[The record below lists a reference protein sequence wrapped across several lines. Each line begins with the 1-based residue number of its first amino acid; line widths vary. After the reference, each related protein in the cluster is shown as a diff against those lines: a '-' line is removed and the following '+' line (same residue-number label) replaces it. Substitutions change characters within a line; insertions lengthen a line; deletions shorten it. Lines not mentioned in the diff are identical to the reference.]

1 MSPPHRPV
9 GSFTSLFHFL
19 RFSSIHPTALMK
31 HLAYLVHR
39 EPRAGRLS
47 ICGGGRA
54 CCSGSDLRVLL
65 SIQLLCCALHL
76 RLFSLPLP
84 SPRAR
89 GYKHRCAACRAA
101 AAWPQLTSIPQNNRT
116 QLPTLLCSSSGGYT
130 CWGPPGPNKVVSM
143 NRE

>member
-39 EPRAGRLS
+39 CEPRAGPLS

-54 CCSGSDLRVLL
+54 CCSGSDLRALL
-65 SIQLLCCALHL
+65 SIQLRCCALHL

-89 GYKHRCAACRAA
+89 GCEHRCAAAGLLLPGHSSQASRRTTELSSQLCFAPVQGDVSVGV
-101 AAWPQLTSIPQNNRT
+101 PQVPI
-116 QLPTLLCSSSGGYT
+116 
-130 CWGPPGPNKVVSM
+130 
-143 NRE
+143 E